1 MGARQLKFGLR
12 VDDIER
18 SAALYLRLGFS
29 EIPNDDRPGLRYLT
43 FGHTWLMLS
52 SRFDHGYHNPD
63 REQLTRQGPLGAG
76 FVLVVPTTDL
86 DGAHDLWLSEG
97 LTVTLEPEDVGW
109 ARVFYGL
116 DPDGYEVMFEEF
128 RGATRALRRAERA
141 SF

>member
-76 FVLVVPTTDL
+76 FV
-86 DGAHDLWLSEG
+86 
-97 LTVTLEPEDVGW
+97 
-109 ARVFYGL
+109 
-116 DPDGYEVMFEEF
+116 
-128 RGATRALRRAERA
+128 RRAYDR
-141 SF
+141 SGRRP